1 MFEGR
6 EFSDFFNTHRGGPHD
21 LCHPTIKR
29 ITIHRSETHNF
40 NTPNLLYLDYS
51 DILTTSLYSS
61 ANFLDSLL
69 EARLDLFFLRWSSSS
84 KPWKFI
90 SCICSV
96 QILHLSS
103 NTCRVDA

>member
-69 EARLDLFFLRWSSSS
+69 EARLDLFSCDGLLRLNLGNSLVVYAVFKSFTS
-84 KPWKFI
+84 
-90 SCICSV
+90 
-96 QILHLSS
+96 LLTLSS
-103 NTCRVDA
+103 